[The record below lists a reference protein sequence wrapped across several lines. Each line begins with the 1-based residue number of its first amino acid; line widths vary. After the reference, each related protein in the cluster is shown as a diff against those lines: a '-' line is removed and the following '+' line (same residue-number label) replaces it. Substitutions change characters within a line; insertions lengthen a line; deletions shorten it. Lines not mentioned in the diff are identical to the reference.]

1 MMTNESKQLI
11 RAIITALNV
20 PRDRLG
26 RLHGDFAS
34 TGPMNS
40 FAIKYQIPH
49 GGLDR
54 VDQAVMLL
62 QYLVQDEIKSIM
74 D

>member
-1 MMTNESKQLI
+1 MTPESKKLL

-26 RLHGDFAS
+26 RLNGDGAS
-34 TGPMNS
+34 SEPMRLL
-40 FAIKYQIPH
+40 AVKYEIPH
-49 GGLDR
+49 GGYDQ

-62 QYLVQDEIKSIM
+62 QYLVGDEVKSIM
-74 D
+74 N

>member
-1 MMTNESKQLI
+1 MTPESKKLI
-11 RAIITALNV
+11 RSIITALNV

-26 RLHGDFAS
+26 RLNGDHAS
-34 TGPMNS
+34 GAEMTRL
-40 FAIKYQIPH
+40 AVKYEIPH

-54 VDQAVMLL
+54 IDKAVMLL
-62 QYLVQDEIKSIM
+62 QYLVEDEVKSIM